1 MKGRI
6 LSLMLALCCLL
17 AVAQGASLFDQANK
31 YEQAAKAGLSAE
43 LLDNLGDN
51 YAADGQTGLAVLNY
65 ERAELQAPGNAELQA
80 TLTQLRKEKGLLR
93 EQPSHERLAAWLGA
107 DQWLLLAGAA
117 FVCLALTVLAAGLLG
132 RRRFPQA
139 CRLSAFFLAATLL
152 PLPLAWLC
160 YQSWQDGVITVEA
173 AKLLL
178 SPFAEAETVASL
190 KAGSIIRP
198 LRKEHGQYALVR
210 DEDGHSGWLEQSSFQ
225 RIAPSH

>member
-17 AVAQGASLFDQANK
+17 AAAQGASLFDQANK

-43 LLDNLGDN
+43 LLNNLGDN

-65 ERAELQAPGNAELQA
+65 ERALLLAPGNTELRA

-93 EQPSHERLAAWLGA
+93 EQSLHERLAAWLGA
-107 DQWLLLAGAA
+107 DQWLLLSGAS
-117 FVCLALTVLAAGLLG
+117 FVLLTLTVLAAGLLG

-139 CRLSAFFLAATLL
+139 CRLSAFFLTVTLL
-152 PLPLAWLC
+152 PLPLAWLR
-160 YQSWQDGVITVEA
+160 YQSWQDGVIIVEA
-173 AKLLL
+173 AKLLI

-190 KAGSIIRP
+190 KAGSVIRP
-198 LRKEHGQYALVR
+198 LHKEHGQYALVR
-210 DEDGHSGWLEQSSFQ
+210 DADGHSGWLEQSSFQ
-225 RIAPSH
+225 RIAAQP